1 MMRIQKLI
9 VKKDKITLVALG
21 DIHFGHRN
29 CDKEMLK
36 NVLAFIRRRKNCYWI
51 GGGDYGDAIIPTDR
65 RFDYR
70 SLDEEYKTPQLQYNR
85 IEELFTPISDKCLG
99 LLDGNHD
106 IIHWKKHAHNYVE
119 ELADRIGVPYLTIS
133 SYLRFHFE
141 KHDANFDMYAHH
153 GWTGA
158 RTKGGK
164 IARVYDLE
172 ATFPFADLYL
182 MFHMHDLGWADK
194 KAKLYVDEDE
204 EIRDK
209 ISWFLMGGSFL
220 RGYVKNQVS
229 YVEERTYRPTLL
241 GSPVLT
247 IHPVR
252 GKETVSFNVR
262 YEEIR

>member
-1 MMRIQKLI
+1 MRIQKLV
-9 VKKDKITLVALG
+9 VKKPKLTIVGFG
-21 DIHFGHRN
+21 DLHFGHRN
-29 CDKEMLK
+29 CDKDMIR
-36 NVLAFIRRRKNCYWI
+36 NVIDYIKRNDCYWL

-65 RFDYR
+65 RFDFR

-85 IEELFTPISDKCLG
+85 IEEMFNPIADKCLG

-119 ELADRIGVPYLTIS
+119 ELAERIGTEYLTIS

-141 KHDANFDMYAHH
+141 EFDANFDMYAHH

-164 IARVYDLE
+164 IARIYDLE
-172 ATFPFADLYL
+172 AIFPFADMYM
-182 MFHMHDLGWADK
+182 MFHMHDLGIVDK
-194 KAKLYVDEDE
+194 KAKLWVDENE

-209 ISWFLMGGSFL
+209 LSWFVCGGAFL
-220 RGYVKNQVS
+220 RGYVPDQVS
-229 YVEERTYRPTLL
+229 YVEERTYRPGVL
-241 GSPVLT
+241 GSPILT
-247 IHPVR
+247 IQPKR
-252 GKETVSFNVR
+252 GKSGVSFDVK